1 MLESI
6 EEKLIRYEREAETMP
21 DSIKP
26 VVKRLLRG
34 IRDSL
39 AAELEVER
47 KARGTLH

>member
-1 MLESI
+1 MSESV

-21 DSIKP
+21 DAIKP

-39 AAELEVER
+39 AEGRDGAYR
-47 KARGTLH
+47 FA